1 STLLEA
7 NIALDDLNDVTIT
20 SPTAGQVL
28 SYNGTAWVND
38 TNGITGTG
46 TTNYVPKFTSS
57 SAIGNS
63 QIFDNGTNVG
73 IGTATPSDKF
83 SVEGFISTNGGA
95 GTGGIMLRQ
104 SGSEI
109 TRIYATPSRSILT
122 STQQIN
128 LSINYGLNLT
138 IFPTGNVG
146 VKISDDTD
154 SGDAFQVLG
163 TVKFRTINNA
173 TTDTDKFIVSDGGV
187 IKYRTGSEVLSDIG
201 GAAASS
207 ISGTT
212 NYIPKFTSSSAIG
225 NSQIF
230 DNGTSV
236 GIATATP
243 SAAYRLDIEGN
254 VRVGSGQILAFSNFN
269 NTNTYQV
276 YNVGGSGAGGEI
288 LVFTNGTTERMRL
301 DASGNLGIGTTST
314 AYKLEVNNAA
324 RVGNSSGGILL
335 SGDGGSGNIW
345 TDIASPL
352 RLGANNAEYM
362 RITSGGNVGI
372 GTTSPQTQL
381 DIANGLMFGTIDAFP
396 SATYDA
402 AAVIAK
408 TGSLGSAPFN
418 NAGSIVYRARVTS
431 TAGRSSHIF
440 YTGSPSTERM
450 RLNESGNLGIGT
462 ATPQSILDITAPTP
476 IMTISA
482 TTTTVLHGIEWKSGT
497 SLDAFIKQQPNT
509 GEFRISNGRSA
520 VWGGIITFYTDI
532 SERMRLTSAGELLI
546 NTTTDAGDFKLQVSG
561 NAYVSGSVGIGSTST
576 SNGLLTIAGTAPRAI
591 NMAAT
596 FTGGTSRFG
605 ILQNNTINSDV
616 TSSAVNNYSQFA
628 TQAAAFTL
636 TTASHYTIAGI
647 TIGAGSSVTNQ
658 IGYRATNI
666 TEATNN
672 YGFYGE
678 IASGTGRWN
687 LYMVGTADN
696 YLAGALGIGVTN
708 PGSYNAGGNQLVIGG
723 GAFRG
728 LTIAG
733 TTEGNIYFADGTTGT
748 ETYRGSVGYNHTSDY
763 LFFYSAANE
772 RMRIT
777 SSGELLINTTTDAG
791 DYKLQVNG
799 NVLFGNTAGIKELRL
814 RSTDNYAFAN
824 IWGGK
829 TGDVAWLLMSGYP
842 NNGDFTIRQDDVI
855 DALIINKTTGNA
867 TFSGSIKTAA
877 PSGGTAQAWKLGTVA
892 SVSPTSPNRTIEVE
906 VNGTTYYLHAK
917 TTND

>member
-1 STLLEA
+1 MANKKISELAVRTPSLSDLMLVGDPSTGYSYKATLSALSSLLEA

-83 SVEGFISTNGGA
+83 SVEGFISTNGTA

-122 STQQIN
+122 STKQIN

-163 TVKFRTINNA
+163 TVKFRTIDNA
-173 TTDTDKFIVSDGGV
+173 TTDTDRFIVSDGGV

-236 GIATATP
+236 GI
-243 SAAYRLDIEGN
+243 
-254 VRVGSGQILAFSNFN
+254 
-269 NTNTYQV
+269 
-276 YNVGGSGAGGEI
+276 
-288 LVFTNGTTERMRL
+288 GTT
-301 DASGNLGIGTTST
+301 T
-314 AYKLEVNNAA
+314 
-324 RVGNSSGGILL
+324 
-335 SGDGGSGNIW
+335 
-345 TDIASPL
+345 
-352 RLGANNAEYM
+352 
-362 RITSGGNVGI
+362 
-372 GTTSPQTQL
+372 PQTQL

-450 RLNESGNLGIGT
+450 RLNESGNLGLGVTPSAWSIGKAFEINSAGNAIWSYGTENLYLSSNAYFNGGWKYGGSGKASNYTQFQGQHFWEIAGTGT
-462 ATPQSILDITAPTP
+462 AGNAISFTTAMTLDASGRLGINETSITSMLQVKDVGGGNLFKFT
-476 IMTISA
+476 
-482 TTTTVLHGIEWKSGT
+482 SGT
-497 SLDAFIKQQPNT
+497 VILES
-509 GEFRISNGRSA
+509 
-520 VWGGIITFYTDI
+520 
-532 SERMRLTSAGELLI
+532 
-546 NTTTDAGDFKLQVSG
+546 
-561 NAYVSGSVGIGSTST
+561 YVSGGVPSLGTT
-576 SNGLLTIAGTAPRAI
+576 SNTD
-591 NMAAT
+591 
-596 FTGGTSRFG
+596 FRFR
-605 ILQNNTINSDV
+605 
-616 TSSAVNNYSQFA
+616 
-628 TQAAAFTL
+628 
-636 TTASHYTIAGI
+636 
-647 TIGAGSSVTNQ
+647 TND
-658 IGYRATNI
+658 T
-666 TEATNN
+666 
-672 YGFYGE
+672 
-678 IASGTGRWN
+678 
-687 LYMVGTADN
+687 
-696 YLAGALGIGVTN
+696 
-708 PGSYNAGGNQLVIGG
+708 
-723 GAFRG
+723 
-728 LTIAG
+728 
-733 TTEGNIYFADGTTGT
+733 
-748 ETYRGSVGYNHTSDY
+748 
-763 LFFYSAANE
+763 E

-777 SSGELLINTTTDAG
+777 SGGNVGIGTTNPTNKLDVSTPNKSSVLGSNSAINVDYTTSTIGEYQTIGFSYSSSIGNRNQRWGMGFTATNYTSGTGDLFFFTDATERARITSGGELLINTTTDAG

-799 NVLFGNTAGIKELRL
+799 NVYSVGRMDIYDNTNAGTLRL
-814 RSTDNYAFAN
+814 SRDAGSTRGYLHFGRFNIGSFQNVGTISVDSDAN
-824 IWGGK
+824 
-829 TGDVAWLLMSGYP
+829 SP
-842 NNGDFTIRQDDVI
+842 NNGNMIFFTSNSSGVNTQ
-855 DALIINKTTGNA
+855 ALKLTSTQNA
-867 TFSGSIKTAA
+867 EFAGSIKTAA
-877 PSGGTAQAWKLGTVA
+877 PSGGTAKPFKIGAAATVT
-892 SVSPTSPNRTIEVE
+892 PTLQNRTIEIE
-906 VNGTTYYLHAK
+906 IDGTTYYLTAK

>member
-1 STLLEA
+1 MANKKISELAVRTPSLTDLMLVGDPSTGYSYKATISSLSTLLEA

-83 SVEGFISTNGGA
+83 SVEGFISTNGTA

-236 GIATATP
+236 GIAT
-243 SAAYRLDIEGN
+243 S
-254 VRVGSGQILAFSNFN
+254 
-269 NTNTYQV
+269 
-276 YNVGGSGAGGEI
+276 
-288 LVFTNGTTERMRL
+288 
-301 DASGNLGIGTTST
+301 
-314 AYKLEVNNAA
+314 
-324 RVGNSSGGILL
+324 
-335 SGDGGSGNIW
+335 
-345 TDIASPL
+345 
-352 RLGANNAEYM
+352 
-362 RITSGGNVGI
+362 
-372 GTTSPQTQL
+372 SPQTQL

-450 RLNESGNLGIGT
+450 RLDESGNLGLGVTPSAWASDWRVMQVGTRGSIGQYSGQTWLANNVFYAGAGGTNPTYIATATAQVYQQAGGQHIWYTAPSGTAGNAISFTQAMTLDASGRLGIGT
-462 ATPQSILDITAPTP
+462 ATPQSILDITAATP
-476 IMTISA
+476 IMTIIAS
-482 TTTTVLHGIEWKSGT
+482 TNTVLHGIEWKAGT
-497 SLDAFIKQQPNT
+497 SLDAFIKQLPVT

-520 VWGGIITFYTDI
+520 GWGGFITFYTDT

-546 NTTTDAGDFKLQVSG
+546 NTTS
-561 NAYVSGSVGIGSTST
+561 
-576 SNGLLTIAGTAPRAI
+576 
-591 NMAAT
+591 
-596 FTGGTSRFG
+596 
-605 ILQNNTINSDV
+605 
-616 TSSAVNNYSQFA
+616 
-628 TQAAAFTL
+628 
-636 TTASHYTIAGI
+636 
-647 TIGAGSSVTNQ
+647 
-658 IGYRATNI
+658 
-666 TEATNN
+666 
-672 YGFYGE
+672 
-678 IASGTGRWN
+678 
-687 LYMVGTADN
+687 
-696 YLAGALGIGVTN
+696 
-708 PGSYNAGGNQLVIGG
+708 
-723 GAFRG
+723 
-728 LTIAG
+728 
-733 TTEGNIYFADGTTGT
+733 
-748 ETYRGSVGYNHTSDY
+748 
-763 LFFYSAANE
+763 
-772 RMRIT
+772 
-777 SSGELLINTTTDAG
+777 DAG

-799 NVLFGNTAGIKELRL
+799 NSYLAGSFAVDATSGVTSYRTSFIGGIYKSNSGGGSNPFISTNNMIIQGYTDGSAARDIDFVTGVTPASRLYINTSGNVGIGTTSPAQQLEIKGAAGANTTIQITSNNSNDFSSRIFFADNVSQRGYIAYSNFSNFLAFGTNSAEVARFTSAGELLINTTSDAGDYKLQV
-814 RSTDNYAFAN
+814 NGAYY
-824 IWGGK
+824 GK
-829 TGDVAWLLMSGYP
+829 GRVYLSGTGFNVTGAPSLYLE
-842 NNGDFTIRQDDVI
+842 NTT
-855 DALIINKTTGNA
+855 ATTGRTYALNSYNSGGFQIFDVTNANA
-867 TFSGSIKTAA
+867 TVFLINSSGNAEIPSGSIKTAA
-877 PSGGTAQAWKLGTVA
+877 PSGGTAKPWKLGGVQSTTIVLDDGAYVDVEIDGVA
-892 SVSPTSPNRTIEVE
+892 YKLALAVIP
-906 VNGTTYYLHAK
+906 
-917 TTND
+917 